1 MPLTTLEPAIALL
14 GRVLLAAIFVHEA
27 WSKLAG
33 YDRAVTYMQAFGL
46 PGALLPLAIAVELG
60 GGLLVAAGLFTR
72 WAALPLAGFAMD
84 GFPKAPPPIRLMLWL
99 ARHSIGPKKLKQYL
113 ATGDMGFGKP
123 TMPQSVPAPG
133 ADDRDGVAKFREMV
147 ERVNRFAGTPLPSPF
162 FGSMDRDTWVKL
174 NCVHAAHHLSFLVPK
189 HA

>member
-1 MPLTTLEPAIALL
+1 MSRRTLSFASLDASVSDAEKLL
-14 GRVLLAAIFVHEA
+14 
-27 WSKLAG
+27 SAG
-33 YDRAVTYMQAFGL
+33 YVKTGQWSLGQCC
-46 PGALLPLAIAVELG
+46 GHLANWL
-60 GGLLVAAGLFTR
+60 
-72 WAALPLAGFAMD
+72 GFAMD

-162 FGSMDRDTWVKL
+162 FGPMDRDTWVKL